1 MIASN
6 TEKFI
11 GFQIGNLRFL
21 DSFKFL
27 GTSLDALT
35 QNLLKSGEDKFQI
48 TKNAFPGSSTVFR
61 KGIYPYEYMD
71 SYSRFSET
79 ELPPQSAFYSQL
91 NDHHITDEEYQLAQ
105 AAWTEFECKTMK
117 NYHDFYL
124 KLDVAL
130 LADVFEN
137 FRAISHSAYGLDP
150 AHYWTLPGF
159 SWDACLKET
168 GVKLE
173 LFTEPDANKY
183 LFIENAI
190 RGGVSMITH
199 RHAKANNGMDMDP
212 RSRHLGFYT
221 WTATTS
227 TAGQCPNPYPPGS
240 LGG

>member
-1 MIASN
+1 MSSEFRGAACNSCNLALKPRKGKSKFSGYFIPIFLHNASNYDFKLIVKYFSNRFASKEISVIASN

-48 TKNAFPGSSTVFR
+48 TRNAFPGSSTVFR

-79 ELPPQSAFYSQL
+79 QLPPQHAFYSQL
-91 NDHHITDEEYQLAQ
+91 NDSHITDEDYQMAQ
-105 AAWTEFECKTMK
+105 AAWVEFKCQTMQ

-137 FRAISHSAYGLDP
+137 FRSISQSAYGLDP

-173 LFTEPDANKY
+173 LFTEPDANK
-183 LFIENAI
+183 
-190 RGGVSMITH
+190 
-199 RHAKANNGMDMDP
+199 
-212 RSRHLGFYT
+212 
-221 WTATTS
+221 
-227 TAGQCPNPYPPGS
+227 
-240 LGG
+240 